1 MTGAT
6 SQRELSTPPSSS
18 DPVKGGELLTT
29 VKKKPNRKDED
40 NSMNYTRIVKRTMNE
55 ILGIGCEDEPP
66 KKRPGRPQS
75 GMKKQNSDSLMQGLR
90 LSRNGIVRQTV
101 PAKFRDM

>member
-6 SQRELSTPPSSS
+6 SRRELSTPPLSS
-18 DPVKGGELLTT
+18 DPVKGGELLTA
-29 VKKKPNRKDED
+29 VKKKPSRKDED
-40 NSMNYTRIVKRTMNE
+40 DSMNHTRIVKRTMNE

-66 KKRPGRPQS
+66 KKRPGRPRS
-75 GMKKQNSDSLMQGLR
+75 GMKQGLR
-90 LSRNGIVRQTV
+90 LSRNGTVRQTV